1 MNKHFFQIK
10 RTVLL
15 CDILNYLNVSN
26 HIFFNINSNFD
37 KNILKYQIDD
47 FVSFSSLKANSVSF
61 FENKKNNST
70 SVNSGVCIIKETNS
84 KLINDNIIKI
94 PYQNPKLG
102 FSKLLEIY
110 FTKNNTKLNN
120 QIHPTAIVHETA
132 LIGENVTIGAYSN
145 IEKGV
150 VIEND
155 AIIGERVNIS
165 FKCKIGKRSNI
176 SSGVFIECTILGD
189 DVCVAPNTVI
199 GKLGFSFTPDTGNTF
214 LTPHIGAVTIGDGTN
229 IGSCCTIDR
238 GLIDN
243 TIIGDYVMIDN
254 LVHIG
259 HNCVIEDFCILAG
272 QVGLSGSVKL
282 QKNVMMGGDVSIKDN
297 ITIGENSII
306 AGASKVFKDF
316 PKNSKI
322 GGNPAQYLMEW
333 QRLIIA
339 QKQLLKKRKN
349 RKDDT

>member
-297 ITIGENSII
+297 ITIGQNSII

>member
-70 SVNSGVCIIKETNS
+70 SVNSGVCIIKESNS

-94 PYQNPKLG
+94 PYQSPKLG

-150 VIEND
+150 VIENN
-155 AIIGERVNIS
+155 ASIGARVNIS
-165 FKCKIGKRSNI
+165 FNSKIGKRSNI

-259 HNCVIEDFCILAG
+259 HNCVIEDYCILAG

-282 QKNVMMGGDVSIKDN
+282 QKNVLMGGDVSIKDN
-297 ITIGENSII
+297 ITIGQNSII

>member
-259 HNCVIEDFCILAG
+259 HNCVIEDYCILAG

-282 QKNVMMGGDVSIKDN
+282 QKNVMIGGDVSVKDN

>member
-1 MNKHFFQIK
+1 MNKHFFQMK
-10 RTVLL
+10 RKVLL
-15 CDILNYLNVSN
+15 CDILNYLNVSS
-26 HIFFNINSNFD
+26 HIFYNINSNFD

-150 VIEND
+150 VIENN
-155 AIIGERVNIS
+155 ASIGARVNIS
-165 FKCKIGKRSNI
+165 FNSKIGKRSNI

-189 DVCVAPNTVI
+189 DVYVAPNTVI
-199 GKLGFSFTPDTGNTF
+199 GKLGFSFTPNTGNTF

-254 LVHIG
+254 QVHIG
-259 HNCVIEDFCILAG
+259 HNCVIGDYCILAG

-282 QKNVMMGGDVSIKDN
+282 KKNVMMGGDVSVKDN

>member
-1 MNKHFFQIK
+1 MNKHFFQMK
-10 RTVLL
+10 RKVLL

-150 VIEND
+150 VIENN
-155 AIIGERVNIS
+155 ASIGARVNIS
-165 FKCKIGKRSNI
+165 FNSKIGKRSNI

-189 DVCVAPNTVI
+189 DVYVAPNTVI

-254 LVHIG
+254 QVHIG
-259 HNCVIEDFCILAG
+259 HNCVIGDYCILAG

-282 QKNVMMGGDVSIKDN
+282 KKNVMMGGDVSVKDN

-349 RKDDT
+349 

>member
-10 RTVLL
+10 RKVLL

-189 DVCVAPNTVI
+189 DVYVAPNTVI

>member
-1 MNKHFFQIK
+1 MNKHFFQMK
-10 RTVLL
+10 RKVLL

-26 HIFFNINSNFD
+26 HTFLNFNSNFD

-47 FVSFSSLKANSVSF
+47 FVSFSSLKPNSLSF

-150 VIEND
+150 VIENN
-155 AIIGERVNIS
+155 ASIGARVNIS
-165 FKCKIGKRSNI
+165 FNSKIGKRSNI

-189 DVCVAPNTVI
+189 DVYVAPNTVI

-254 LVHIG
+254 QVHIG
-259 HNCVIEDFCILAG
+259 HNCVIGDYCILAG

-349 RKDDT
+349 

>member
-10 RTVLL
+10 RMILL
-15 CDILNYLNVSN
+15 SDILKILNVSN
-26 HIFFNINSNFD
+26 HSFLNINTNFD
-37 KNILKYQIDD
+37 KDILKYQIDD
-47 FVSFSSLKANSVSF
+47 FVSFSSLIPHSLSF
-61 FENKKNNST
+61 FENKKNNFT
-70 SVNSGVCIIKETNS
+70 SVSSGVCVVKEANL
-84 KLINDNIIKI
+84 KLINNNIIKI
-94 PYQNPKLG
+94 PHHNPKLG
-102 FSKLLEIY
+102 FAQILEFY
-110 FTKNNTKLNN
+110 FTIKNTNLNN
-120 QIHPTAIVHETA
+120 QIHPTAIVHKKA
-132 LIGENVTIGAYSN
+132 LIGNNVSIGAYSN
-145 IEKGV
+145 IEEGV

-155 AIIGERVNIS
+155 TSIGARVNIS
-165 FKCKIGKRSNI
+165 FNSKIGKRSYI

-189 DVCVAPNTVI
+189 DVYVAPNTVI

-214 LTPHIGAVTIGDGTN
+214 LTPHIGAVTIGNGTN

-254 LVHIG
+254 QVHIG
-259 HNCVIEDFCILAG
+259 HNCVIGDYCILAG
-272 QVGLSGSVKL
+272 QVGLSGSVNL
-282 QKNVMMGGDVSIKDN
+282 QKNVIMGGDVSIKDN

-322 GGNPAQYLMEW
+322 AGNPAQYLMEW

-349 RKDDT
+349 

>member
-1 MNKHFFQIK
+1 MNKHFFQMK
-10 RTVLL
+10 HKVLL

>member
-1 MNKHFFQIK
+1 MNKHFFQMK
-10 RTVLL
+10 RKVLL
-15 CDILNYLNVSN
+15 CDILNYLNVSS

-155 AIIGERVNIS
+155 TSIGARVNIS
-165 FKCKIGKRSNI
+165 FNCKIGKRSYI
-176 SSGVFIECTILGD
+176 SSGVYIECSILGD
-189 DVCVAPNTVI
+189 DVYVAPNSVI